1 MFVGIRDM
9 MQLSNS
15 MCLVACFIGSFIC
28 IESHLSVSR
37 LIDSVSII
45 VSSLFAHVSS
55 DVLQIPRLLRHS
67 AA

>member
-1 MFVGIRDM
+1 
-9 MQLSNS
+9 MQLSS
-15 MCLVACFIGSFIC
+15 LMCLVACFIASFVGN
-28 IESHLSVSR
+28 ERHLLVSR

-55 DVLQIPRLLRHS
+55 DVLQIPILLRHS

>member
-1 MFVGIRDM
+1 
-9 MQLSNS
+9 MQLSS
-15 MCLVACFIGSFIC
+15 LMCPVACFIASFIC

-37 LIDSVSII
+37 LIDSLSLV

-55 DVLQIPRLLRHS
+55 DVLQIPILLRHS